1 MSTSNAQAKLDYIA
15 GTKTAIK
22 DAIELKGVTVGAATF
37 REYADKIGEISTGGT
52 WQPQPE
58 WIDISTVG
66 DNEINLLVT
75 EGTGIA
81 FSTTVAGAGTYTID
95 WGDGTVETSR
105 ASGTIYMHQHIANG
119 TAWGATYTW
128 KIRIYGATGDI
139 TGWKVE
145 RHTYTTRK
153 QYHPIL
159 WAVFGTMG
167 MTTYAN
173 AFYNTTDDDVNCV
186 DLQSCVI
193 PTFASVSNTSYMF
206 SYCYAL
212 SSITLP
218 TSWGSVSNTSAMFSY
233 CYALSSI
240 TLPTSWGSV
249 SNTSSMFSYCCALS
263 SITLPTSWG
272 SVSNT
277 SYMFASCHALSS
289 ITLPTSWGSVSI
301 TSNMFASCY
310 ALSSITL
317 PTSWGS
323 VSNTSCMFATCCAL
337 SSITLPT
344 SWGSVSNT
352 SYMFSSCYALSSITL
367 PTSWGSV
374 SNTRNMFASCYSLKY
389 INNIDYLGSKS
400 VACDFTDFAK
410 DCEFLQTTT
419 TIASLISKIGIYGA
433 SGYKL
438 KVTSIRLTNASS
450 TFGGSSPQVNVSY
463 TDLDATALNTLFGD
477 LPTLTG
483 KTIVITGCT
492 GAATC
497 DTSIA
502 TGKGWTV
509 TN

>member
-173 AFYNTTDDDVNCV
+173 AFYNTTVNCV

-206 SYCYAL
+206 FYCHAL

-218 TSWGSVSNTSAMFSY
+218 TSWGSVSNTSNMFSY

-249 SNTSSMFSYCCALS
+249 SNTSYMFFSCYALS

-277 SYMFASCHALSS
+277 SYMF
-289 ITLPTSWGSVSI
+289 
-301 TSNMFASCY
+301 F
-310 ALSSITL
+310 
-317 PTSWGS
+317 
-323 VSNTSCMFATCCAL
+323 
-337 SSITLPT
+337 
-344 SWGSVSNT
+344 
-352 SYMFSSCYALSSITL
+352 
-367 PTSWGSV
+367 
-374 SNTRNMFASCYSLKY
+374 SCYSLKY
-389 INNIDYLGSKS
+389 INNIDYLGSIS
-400 VACDFTDFAK
+400 VACDFTNFAK

>member
-193 PTFASVSNTSYMF
+193 PTFASVSNTSDMF
-206 SYCYAL
+206 SYCRAL

-218 TSWGSVSNTSAMFSY
+218 TSWGSVSDTS
-233 CYALSSI
+233 
-240 TLPTSWGSV
+240 
-249 SNTSSMFSYCCALS
+249 NMFSYCCALS

-277 SYMFASCHALSS
+277 SYMFSYCH
-289 ITLPTSWGSVSI
+289 
-301 TSNMFASCY
+301 
-310 ALSSITL
+310 
-317 PTSWGS
+317 
-323 VSNTSCMFATCCAL
+323 
-337 SSITLPT
+337 
-344 SWGSVSNT
+344 
-352 SYMFSSCYALSSITL
+352 
-367 PTSWGSV
+367 
-374 SNTRNMFASCYSLKY
+374 SLKY
-389 INNIDYLGSKS
+389 INNIDYLGSIS

-410 DCEFLQTTT
+410 NCEFLQTTT

-483 KTIVITGCT
+483 KTIVIRGCT

>member
-193 PTFASVSNTSYMF
+193 PTFASVSSTSY
-206 SYCYAL
+206 
-212 SSITLP
+212 
-218 TSWGSVSNTSAMFSY
+218 
-233 CYALSSI
+233 
-240 TLPTSWGSV
+240 
-249 SNTSSMFSYCCALS
+249 
-263 SITLPTSWG
+263 
-272 SVSNT
+272 
-277 SYMFASCHALSS
+277 
-289 ITLPTSWGSVSI
+289 
-301 TSNMFASCY
+301 MFASCY

-323 VSNTSCMFATCCAL
+323 VSYTSYMFSYCHAL

-352 SYMFSSCYALSSITL
+352 SNMFSYCHALSSITLPTSWGSVSNTSNMFSSCYALSSITL

-374 SNTRNMFASCYSLKY
+374 SNTSNMFSHCHSLKY
-389 INNIDYLGSKS
+389 INNIDYLGSIS

>member
-22 DAIELKGVTVGAATF
+22 NAIELKGVTVGAATF
-37 REYADKIGEISTGGT
+37 REYADKIGEISRGGT

-173 AFYNTTDDDVNCV
+173 AFYNTTDDDVNCI

-193 PTFASVSNTSYMF
+193 PTFASVSNTSDMFSYCRALPSITLPTSWGSVSNTSSMF

-218 TSWGSVSNTSAMFSY
+218 TSWGSVSNTSYMFSY
-233 CYALSSI
+233 
-240 TLPTSWGSV
+240 
-249 SNTSSMFSYCCALS
+249 
-263 SITLPTSWG
+263 
-272 SVSNT
+272 
-277 SYMFASCHALSS
+277 
-289 ITLPTSWGSVSI
+289 
-301 TSNMFASCY
+301 
-310 ALSSITL
+310 
-317 PTSWGS
+317 
-323 VSNTSCMFATCCAL
+323 
-337 SSITLPT
+337 
-344 SWGSVSNT
+344 
-352 SYMFSSCYALSSITL
+352 
-367 PTSWGSV
+367 
-374 SNTRNMFASCYSLKY
+374 CYSLKY

>member
-173 AFYNTTDDDVNCV
+173 AFYNTTVNCV

-206 SYCYAL
+206 
-212 SSITLP
+212 
-218 TSWGSVSNTSAMFSY
+218 F
-233 CYALSSI
+233 
-240 TLPTSWGSV
+240 
-249 SNTSSMFSYCCALS
+249 
-263 SITLPTSWG
+263 
-272 SVSNT
+272 
-277 SYMFASCHALSS
+277 
-289 ITLPTSWGSVSI
+289 
-301 TSNMFASCY
+301 
-310 ALSSITL
+310 
-317 PTSWGS
+317 
-323 VSNTSCMFATCCAL
+323 
-337 SSITLPT
+337 
-344 SWGSVSNT
+344 
-352 SYMFSSCYALSSITL
+352 
-367 PTSWGSV
+367 
-374 SNTRNMFASCYSLKY
+374 SCYSLKY
-389 INNIDYLGSKS
+389 INNIDYLGSIS
-400 VACDFTDFAK
+400 VACDFTNFAK

>member
-193 PTFASVSNTSYMF
+193 PTFASVSNTSNMF
-206 SYCYAL
+206 SYCRAL

-218 TSWGSVSNTSAMFSY
+218 TSWGSVSNTSSMFSY

-249 SNTSSMFSYCCALS
+249 SNTSSMF
-263 SITLPTSWG
+263 
-272 SVSNT
+272 
-277 SYMFASCHALSS
+277 
-289 ITLPTSWGSVSI
+289 
-301 TSNMFASCY
+301 ASCY

-323 VSNTSCMFATCCAL
+323 VSNTS
-337 SSITLPT
+337 
-344 SWGSVSNT
+344 
-352 SYMFSSCYALSSITL
+352 YMFSYCH
-367 PTSWGSV
+367 
-374 SNTRNMFASCYSLKY
+374 SLKY
-389 INNIDYLGSKS
+389 INNIDYLGSIS

>member
-218 TSWGSVSNTSAMFSY
+218 TSWGSVSNTS
-233 CYALSSI
+233 
-240 TLPTSWGSV
+240 
-249 SNTSSMFSYCCALS
+249 
-263 SITLPTSWG
+263 
-272 SVSNT
+272 
-277 SYMFASCHALSS
+277 
-289 ITLPTSWGSVSI
+289 
-301 TSNMFASCY
+301 NMFASCY

-323 VSNTSCMFATCCAL
+323 VSNTS
-337 SSITLPT
+337 
-344 SWGSVSNT
+344 
-352 SYMFSSCYALSSITL
+352 Y
-367 PTSWGSV
+367 
-374 SNTRNMFASCYSLKY
+374 MFASCYSLKY
-389 INNIDYLGSKS
+389 INNIDYLGSIS

>member
-173 AFYNTTDDDVNCV
+173 AFYNTTDNGVNCV

-193 PTFASVSNTSYMF
+193 PTFASVSNTSSMF
-206 SYCYAL
+206 SYCY
-212 SSITLP
+212 
-218 TSWGSVSNTSAMFSY
+218 
-233 CYALSSI
+233 
-240 TLPTSWGSV
+240 
-249 SNTSSMFSYCCALS
+249 
-263 SITLPTSWG
+263 
-272 SVSNT
+272 
-277 SYMFASCHALSS
+277 
-289 ITLPTSWGSVSI
+289 
-301 TSNMFASCY
+301 
-310 ALSSITL
+310 
-317 PTSWGS
+317 
-323 VSNTSCMFATCCAL
+323 AL

-352 SYMFSSCYALSSITL
+352 SYMFSSCYSLKYITL

-389 INNIDYLGSKS
+389 INNIDYLGSIS

-450 TFGGSSPQVNVSY
+450 TFGGSSQQVNVSY

>member
-173 AFYNTTDDDVNCV
+173 AFYNTTVNCV

-206 SYCYAL
+206 FYCHAL

-218 TSWGSVSNTSAMFSY
+218 TSWGSVSNTSNMFSY

-249 SNTSSMFSYCCALS
+249 SNTSYMFFYCYALSSITLPTSWGSVSNTSNMFSYCYALS

-277 SYMFASCHALSS
+277 SYMFFYCYALSS
-289 ITLPTSWGSVSI
+289 ITLPTSWGSVSN
-301 TSNMFASCY
+301 TSNMFSYCYALSSITLPTSWGSVSNTSYMFFSCY

-323 VSNTSCMFATCCAL
+323 VSNTS
-337 SSITLPT
+337 
-344 SWGSVSNT
+344 
-352 SYMFSSCYALSSITL
+352 YMF
-367 PTSWGSV
+367 
-374 SNTRNMFASCYSLKY
+374 FSCYSLKY
-389 INNIDYLGSKS
+389 INNIDYLGSIS
-400 VACDFTDFAK
+400 VACDFTNFAK

>member
-193 PTFASVSNTSYMF
+193 PTFASVSNTSSMF
-206 SYCYAL
+206 AYCYAL

-352 SYMFSSCYALSSITL
+352 SYMFSSCYSLKYITL

-389 INNIDYLGSKS
+389 INNIDYLGSIS
-400 VACDFTDFAK
+400 VACEFTDFAK
-410 DCEFLQTTT
+410 DCEFLQTTI

>member
-193 PTFASVSNTSYMF
+193 PTFASVSNTSDMF
-206 SYCYAL
+206 SYCRALSSITLPTSWGSVSDTSNMFSYCCALSSITLPTSWGSVSNTSSMFASCYAL

-218 TSWGSVSNTSAMFSY
+218 TSWGSVSNTSNMFSS

-277 SYMFASCHALSS
+277 SYMF
-289 ITLPTSWGSVSI
+289 
-301 TSNMFASCY
+301 
-310 ALSSITL
+310 
-317 PTSWGS
+317 
-323 VSNTSCMFATCCAL
+323 
-337 SSITLPT
+337 
-344 SWGSVSNT
+344 
-352 SYMFSSCYALSSITL
+352 SYC
-367 PTSWGSV
+367 
-374 SNTRNMFASCYSLKY
+374 NSLKY
-389 INNIDYLGSKS
+389 INNIDYLGSIS

-410 DCEFLQTTT
+410 NCEFLQTTT

-483 KTIVITGCT
+483 KKIVITGCT

>member
-193 PTFASVSNTSYMF
+193 PTFASVSNTSNMF
-206 SYCYAL
+206 ASCY
-212 SSITLP
+212 
-218 TSWGSVSNTSAMFSY
+218 
-233 CYALSSI
+233 
-240 TLPTSWGSV
+240 
-249 SNTSSMFSYCCALS
+249 ALS

-277 SYMFASCHALSS
+277 SYMFASCYALSS
-289 ITLPTSWGSVSI
+289 ITLPTSWGSVSN

-323 VSNTSCMFATCCAL
+323 VSNTSNMFSYCRAL

-352 SYMFSSCYALSSITL
+352 SNMFSHCH
-367 PTSWGSV
+367 
-374 SNTRNMFASCYSLKY
+374 SLKY
-389 INNIDYLGSKS
+389 INNIDYLGSIS

-410 DCEFLQTTT
+410 NCEFLQTTT

>member
-193 PTFASVSNTSYMF
+193 PTFASVSNTS
-206 SYCYAL
+206 
-212 SSITLP
+212 
-218 TSWGSVSNTSAMFSY
+218 
-233 CYALSSI
+233 
-240 TLPTSWGSV
+240 
-249 SNTSSMFSYCCALS
+249 
-263 SITLPTSWG
+263 
-272 SVSNT
+272 
-277 SYMFASCHALSS
+277 
-289 ITLPTSWGSVSI
+289 
-301 TSNMFASCY
+301 NMFASCY

-323 VSNTSCMFATCCAL
+323 VSNTSYMFA
-337 SSITLPT
+337 
-344 SWGSVSNT
+344 
-352 SYMFSSCYALSSITL
+352 SCYALSSITL

-374 SNTRNMFASCYSLKY
+374 SNTSNMFSYCRALSSITLPTSWGSVSNTSNMFSHCHSLKY
-389 INNIDYLGSKS
+389 INNIDYLGSIS

-410 DCEFLQTTT
+410 NCEFLQTTT

>member
-193 PTFASVSNTSYMF
+193 PTFASVSNTSDMF
-206 SYCYAL
+206 SYCRAL

-218 TSWGSVSNTSAMFSY
+218 TSWGSVSNTSAMFASCY
-233 CYALSSI
+233 ALSSITLPTSWGSVSNTSNMFASCYALSSI

-277 SYMFASCHALSS
+277 
-289 ITLPTSWGSVSI
+289 
-301 TSNMFASCY
+301 
-310 ALSSITL
+310 
-317 PTSWGS
+317 
-323 VSNTSCMFATCCAL
+323 
-337 SSITLPT
+337 
-344 SWGSVSNT
+344 
-352 SYMFSSCYALSSITL
+352 
-367 PTSWGSV
+367 
-374 SNTRNMFASCYSLKY
+374 RNMFASCYSLKY
-389 INNIDYLGSKS
+389 INNIDYLGSIS

-483 KTIVITGCT
+483 KTIVIRGCT

>member
-193 PTFASVSNTSYMF
+193 PTFASVSNTSDMF
-206 SYCYAL
+206 SYCRALSSITLPTSWGSVSNTSAMFSYCCALSSITLPTSWGSVSNTSNMFTHCDALSSITLPTSWGSVSNTSNMFSHCYAL

-218 TSWGSVSNTSAMFSY
+218 TSWGSVSNTSAMFASCY
-233 CYALSSI
+233 ALSSITLPTSWGSVSNTSNMFASCYALSSI

-277 SYMFASCHALSS
+277 SYMFASC
-289 ITLPTSWGSVSI
+289 
-301 TSNMFASCY
+301 
-310 ALSSITL
+310 
-317 PTSWGS
+317 
-323 VSNTSCMFATCCAL
+323 
-337 SSITLPT
+337 
-344 SWGSVSNT
+344 
-352 SYMFSSCYALSSITL
+352 
-367 PTSWGSV
+367 
-374 SNTRNMFASCYSLKY
+374 YSLKY
-389 INNIDYLGSKS
+389 INNIDYLGSIS

-483 KTIVITGCT
+483 KTIVIRGCT

>member
-193 PTFASVSNTSYMF
+193 PTFASVSNTS
-206 SYCYAL
+206 
-212 SSITLP
+212 
-218 TSWGSVSNTSAMFSY
+218 AMFY
-233 CYALSSI
+233 
-240 TLPTSWGSV
+240 
-249 SNTSSMFSYCCALS
+249 
-263 SITLPTSWG
+263 
-272 SVSNT
+272 
-277 SYMFASCHALSS
+277 
-289 ITLPTSWGSVSI
+289 
-301 TSNMFASCY
+301 SCY

-323 VSNTSCMFATCCAL
+323 VSNTS
-337 SSITLPT
+337 
-344 SWGSVSNT
+344 
-352 SYMFSSCYALSSITL
+352 
-367 PTSWGSV
+367 
-374 SNTRNMFASCYSLKY
+374 NMFASCYSLKY
-389 INNIDYLGSKS
+389 INNIDYLGSIS

>member
-193 PTFASVSNTSYMF
+193 PTFASVSNTSSMF
-206 SYCYAL
+206 AYCYAL

-277 SYMFASCHALSS
+277 SYMF
-289 ITLPTSWGSVSI
+289 
-301 TSNMFASCY
+301 
-310 ALSSITL
+310 
-317 PTSWGS
+317 
-323 VSNTSCMFATCCAL
+323 
-337 SSITLPT
+337 
-344 SWGSVSNT
+344 
-352 SYMFSSCYALSSITL
+352 SSCYALSSITL

-389 INNIDYLGSKS
+389 INNIDYLGSIS
-400 VACDFTDFAK
+400 VACEFTDFAK

>member
-193 PTFASVSNTSYMF
+193 PTFASVSNTSNMF
-206 SYCYAL
+206 YSCCAL

-218 TSWGSVSNTSAMFSY
+218 TSWGSVSNTRNMFSY

-323 VSNTSCMFATCCAL
+323 VSNTSSMFATCCAL

-389 INNIDYLGSKS
+389 INNIDYLGSIS

>member
-193 PTFASVSNTSYMF
+193 PTFASVSNTSNMF
-206 SYCYAL
+206 SYCRAL

-218 TSWGSVSNTSAMFSY
+218 TSWGSVSDTS
-233 CYALSSI
+233 
-240 TLPTSWGSV
+240 
-249 SNTSSMFSYCCALS
+249 NMFSYCCALS

-277 SYMFASCHALSS
+277 SYMFSYCH
-289 ITLPTSWGSVSI
+289 
-301 TSNMFASCY
+301 
-310 ALSSITL
+310 
-317 PTSWGS
+317 
-323 VSNTSCMFATCCAL
+323 
-337 SSITLPT
+337 
-344 SWGSVSNT
+344 
-352 SYMFSSCYALSSITL
+352 
-367 PTSWGSV
+367 
-374 SNTRNMFASCYSLKY
+374 SLKY
-389 INNIDYLGSKS
+389 INNIDYLGSIS

-483 KTIVITGCT
+483 KTIVIRGCT

>member
-277 SYMFASCHALSS
+277 SYMFASWHALSS
-289 ITLPTSWGSVSI
+289 ITLPTSWGSVSN

-323 VSNTSCMFATCCAL
+323 VSNTSSMFATCCAL

-389 INNIDYLGSKS
+389 INNIDYLGSIS
-400 VACDFTDFAK
+400 VACEFTDFAK

>member
-193 PTFASVSNTSYMF
+193 PTFASVSNTS
-206 SYCYAL
+206 
-212 SSITLP
+212 
-218 TSWGSVSNTSAMFSY
+218 
-233 CYALSSI
+233 
-240 TLPTSWGSV
+240 
-249 SNTSSMFSYCCALS
+249 
-263 SITLPTSWG
+263 
-272 SVSNT
+272 
-277 SYMFASCHALSS
+277 
-289 ITLPTSWGSVSI
+289 
-301 TSNMFASCY
+301 NMFASCY

-323 VSNTSCMFATCCAL
+323 VSNTSYMFVSCYAL

-374 SNTRNMFASCYSLKY
+374 SNTPNMFSYCYALSSITLPTSWGSVSNTSAMFSSCYALSSITLPTSWGSVSNTSNMFSYCRALSSITLPTSWGSVSNTSNMFSHCHSLKY
-389 INNIDYLGSKS
+389 INNIDYLGSIS

-410 DCEFLQTTT
+410 NCEFLQTTT

>member
-193 PTFASVSNTSYMF
+193 PTFASVSNTSNMF
-206 SYCYAL
+206 SYCRAL

-218 TSWGSVSNTSAMFSY
+218 TSWGSVSNTSNMFSY
-233 CYALSSI
+233 
-240 TLPTSWGSV
+240 
-249 SNTSSMFSYCCALS
+249 
-263 SITLPTSWG
+263 
-272 SVSNT
+272 
-277 SYMFASCHALSS
+277 
-289 ITLPTSWGSVSI
+289 
-301 TSNMFASCY
+301 
-310 ALSSITL
+310 
-317 PTSWGS
+317 
-323 VSNTSCMFATCCAL
+323 CCAL

-374 SNTRNMFASCYSLKY
+374 SNTSYMFSHCHSLKY
-389 INNIDYLGSKS
+389 INNIDYLGSIS

-483 KTIVITGCT
+483 KKIVITGCT

>member
-193 PTFASVSNTSYMF
+193 PTFASVSNTSSMF
-206 SYCYAL
+206 AYCYAL

-249 SNTSSMFSYCCALS
+249 SNTSNMFAYCYALSSITLPTSWGSVSNTSNMFAYCCALS

-277 SYMFASCHALSS
+277 S
-289 ITLPTSWGSVSI
+289 
-301 TSNMFASCY
+301 NMFAYCH
-310 ALSSITL
+310 
-317 PTSWGS
+317 
-323 VSNTSCMFATCCAL
+323 
-337 SSITLPT
+337 
-344 SWGSVSNT
+344 
-352 SYMFSSCYALSSITL
+352 
-367 PTSWGSV
+367 
-374 SNTRNMFASCYSLKY
+374 SLKY
-389 INNIDYLGSKS
+389 INNIDYLGSIS

>member
-173 AFYNTTDDDVNCV
+173 AFYNTTDDGVNCV

-206 SYCYAL
+206 S
-212 SSITLP
+212 
-218 TSWGSVSNTSAMFSY
+218 
-233 CYALSSI
+233 
-240 TLPTSWGSV
+240 
-249 SNTSSMFSYCCALS
+249 
-263 SITLPTSWG
+263 
-272 SVSNT
+272 
-277 SYMFASCHALSS
+277 
-289 ITLPTSWGSVSI
+289 
-301 TSNMFASCY
+301 SCY
-310 ALSSITL
+310 SLK
-317 PTSWGS
+317 
-323 VSNTSCMFATCCAL
+323 
-337 SSITLPT
+337 
-344 SWGSVSNT
+344 
-352 SYMFSSCYALSSITL
+352 YITL

-389 INNIDYLGSKS
+389 INNIDYLGSIS
-400 VACDFTDFAK
+400 VACEFTDFAK
-410 DCEFLQTTT
+410 DCEFLQTTI

>member
-173 AFYNTTDDDVNCV
+173 AFYNTTDDDVNCI

-206 SYCYAL
+206 SYCRAL

-218 TSWGSVSNTSAMFSY
+218 TSWGSVSN
-233 CYALSSI
+233 
-240 TLPTSWGSV
+240 
-249 SNTSSMFSYCCALS
+249 
-263 SITLPTSWG
+263 
-272 SVSNT
+272 
-277 SYMFASCHALSS
+277 
-289 ITLPTSWGSVSI
+289 

-323 VSNTSCMFATCCAL
+323 VSNTSAMFSSCYAL
-337 SSITLPT
+337 SSITFPT

-374 SNTRNMFASCYSLKY
+374 SNTSYMFSHCHSLKY
-389 INNIDYLGSKS
+389 INNIDYLGSIS

-410 DCEFLQTTT
+410 NCEFLQTTT

-483 KTIVITGCT
+483 KKIVITGCT

>member
-193 PTFASVSNTSYMF
+193 PTFASVSNTSDMFSYCRALSSITLPTSWGSVSNTSNMFSYCRALSSITLPTSWGSVSNTSSMFSSCYALSSITLPTSWGSVSNTSNMF

-218 TSWGSVSNTSAMFSY
+218 TSWGSVSNTSYMFSY

-277 SYMFASCHALSS
+277 SYMFSYCH
-289 ITLPTSWGSVSI
+289 
-301 TSNMFASCY
+301 
-310 ALSSITL
+310 
-317 PTSWGS
+317 
-323 VSNTSCMFATCCAL
+323 
-337 SSITLPT
+337 
-344 SWGSVSNT
+344 
-352 SYMFSSCYALSSITL
+352 
-367 PTSWGSV
+367 
-374 SNTRNMFASCYSLKY
+374 SLKY
-389 INNIDYLGSKS
+389 INNIDYLGSIS

-497 DTSIA
+497 DKSIA
-502 TGKGWTV
+502 TGKGWKV

>member
-206 SYCYAL
+206 SSCYAL

-218 TSWGSVSNTSAMFSY
+218 TSWGSVSNTSSMFSY

-277 SYMFASCHALSS
+277 S
-289 ITLPTSWGSVSI
+289 
-301 TSNMFASCY
+301 NMFSY
-310 ALSSITL
+310 
-317 PTSWGS
+317 
-323 VSNTSCMFATCCAL
+323 CC
-337 SSITLPT
+337 
-344 SWGSVSNT
+344 
-352 SYMFSSCYALSSITL
+352 ALSSITL

>member
-37 REYADKIGEISTGGT
+37 REYADKIGEIGT

-193 PTFASVSNTSYMF
+193 PTFASVSNTS
-206 SYCYAL
+206 A
-212 SSITLP
+212 
-218 TSWGSVSNTSAMFSY
+218 
-233 CYALSSI
+233 
-240 TLPTSWGSV
+240 
-249 SNTSSMFSYCCALS
+249 
-263 SITLPTSWG
+263 
-272 SVSNT
+272 
-277 SYMFASCHALSS
+277 
-289 ITLPTSWGSVSI
+289 
-301 TSNMFASCY
+301 MFASCY
-310 ALSSITL
+310 
-317 PTSWGS
+317 
-323 VSNTSCMFATCCAL
+323 AL

-374 SNTRNMFASCYSLKY
+374 SNTSYMFASCYALSSITLPTSWGSVSNTSAMFSSCCALSSITLPTSWGSVSNTSYMFSYCRALSSITLPTSWGSVSNTSSMFASCCVLSSITLPTSWGSVSNTSSMFSYCHSLKY
-389 INNIDYLGSKS
+389 INNIDYLGSIS

-410 DCEFLQTTT
+410 NCEFLQTTT

-502 TGKGWTV
+502 TGKGWKV

>member
-173 AFYNTTDDDVNCV
+173 AFYNTTDYDVNCV

-218 TSWGSVSNTSAMFSY
+218 TSWGSVSNTSNMF
-233 CYALSSI
+233 
-240 TLPTSWGSV
+240 
-249 SNTSSMFSYCCALS
+249 FYCC
-263 SITLPTSWG
+263 
-272 SVSNT
+272 
-277 SYMFASCHALSS
+277 
-289 ITLPTSWGSVSI
+289 
-301 TSNMFASCY
+301 
-310 ALSSITL
+310 
-317 PTSWGS
+317 
-323 VSNTSCMFATCCAL
+323 
-337 SSITLPT
+337 
-344 SWGSVSNT
+344 
-352 SYMFSSCYALSSITL
+352 ALSSITL

>member
-193 PTFASVSNTSYMF
+193 PTFASVSNTSNMF
-206 SYCYAL
+206 ASCYAL

-218 TSWGSVSNTSAMFSY
+218 TSWGSVSNTSYMFSNCY
-233 CYALSSI
+233 ALSSITLPTSWGSVSNTSNMFASCCALSSITLPTSWGSVSNTSSMFSNCYALSSI

-249 SNTSSMFSYCCALS
+249 SNTSSMFSYC
-263 SITLPTSWG
+263 
-272 SVSNT
+272 
-277 SYMFASCHALSS
+277 H
-289 ITLPTSWGSVSI
+289 
-301 TSNMFASCY
+301 
-310 ALSSITL
+310 
-317 PTSWGS
+317 
-323 VSNTSCMFATCCAL
+323 
-337 SSITLPT
+337 
-344 SWGSVSNT
+344 
-352 SYMFSSCYALSSITL
+352 
-367 PTSWGSV
+367 
-374 SNTRNMFASCYSLKY
+374 SLKY
-389 INNIDYLGSKS
+389 INNIDYLGSIS